1 VIVKRI
7 VEAYGGTISIDSAPD
22 VGTTVTVTIPA
33 GDVPEVQAG
42 AA

>member
-7 VEAYGGTISIDSAPD
+7 VEEHGGSIAVVSAPD
-22 VGTTVTVTIPA
+22 VGTTVTVRIPA
-33 GDVPEVQAG
+33 EDTPETSVG